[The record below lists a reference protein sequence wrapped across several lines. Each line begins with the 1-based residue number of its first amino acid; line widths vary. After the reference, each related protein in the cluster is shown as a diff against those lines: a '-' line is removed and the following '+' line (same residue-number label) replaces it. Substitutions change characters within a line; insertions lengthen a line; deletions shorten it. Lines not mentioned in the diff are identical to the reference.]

1 MSCARSS
8 TSWRATDTFAPEP
21 RAGREAL
28 RSLGVVGGT
37 FNPPHVGH
45 LAIAEHALRELSL
58 SRVVLTPARWPPHK
72 PVEREPG
79 ADRRLEMCRLLLAG
93 VARVEVCALELER
106 DGPSYTVDTLDA
118 IHASHP
124 EAELTLIVGADIAAT
139 IPAWHEPRRL
149 FELADVAVA
158 ARPGADRRSV
168 IAALEPL
175 APSESR
181 VRFLESPLV
190 EVSSSLVRERAA
202 AGEPLE
208 ELVGPG
214 VAGYIAEHGLY
225 GTRAREAS
233 R

>member
-1 MSCARSS
+1 ML
-8 TSWRATDTFAPEP
+8 EP

-28 RSLGVVGGT
+28 RSLGILGGT

-58 SRVVLTPARWPPHK
+58 SRVVLMPARWPPHK
-72 PVEREPG
+72 PVEHEPG
-79 ADRRLEMCRLLLAG
+79 AERRLEMCRLLLAG
-93 VARVEVCALELER
+93 VERVGVCALELER
-106 DGPSYTVDTLDA
+106 DGPSYTVDTLDV

-124 EAELTLIVGADIAAT
+124 ETELTLIVGADIAAT
-139 IPAWHEPRRL
+139 IPAWHEPQRL
-149 FELADVAVA
+149 FERADVAVA
-158 ARPGADRRSV
+158 ARRGADCRSV
-168 IAALEPL
+168 NAALAPL
-175 APSESR
+175 ASSQSR
-181 VRFLESPLV
+181 VRFLDSPLV

-202 AGEPLE
+202 ADEPLE

-225 GTRAREAS
+225 GALAREAS